1 MDNPKE
7 KVAVLMW
14 DELELNTHLDY
25 DPKEDR
31 IVGVE
36 DWSPGF
42 RTETIGKNMLPKSY
56 GYSQ

>member
-25 DPKEDR
+25 DPKGDL

-36 DWSPGF
+36 DWSPG
-42 RTETIGKNMLPKSY
+42 TVTIGKNMLPKSY